1 MSSTWVARRRK
12 RRTRGGLPGLFKMA
26 AVIAAVTFA
35 IVLLIRFATRGTAD
49 DRFCEGVYVDGVSLG
64 GMSYDEG
71 AQRVLG
77 RVQERL
83 SGTFTLTHG
92 ERQWTF
98 TPSQFGAHLSADAE
112 AQLKQAW
119 NWGKTGTAREKREQ
133 VELLKANPQYYD
145 SEIVYDEAMFTQFL
159 EGIAAEISVPAVEA
173 TVIPGLSEQLTVE
186 PSRDGLGLSVED
198 LRSTLDAAIREGSGA
213 EIALQTHVLK
223 PARTTEDT
231 LQNTQLIVYY
241 VTSTKASSSNRT
253 KNIRRA
259 LQAFDGFEVRPGQTV
274 SINEVVGP
282 RTVERGFFE
291 APEYNGTEII
301 SGIGGGTCQASSTL
315 YGALLLA
322 NMDIVER
329 QSHNMTVAYVKASM
343 DAVVSLQRGREK
355 DLRFTNPLPYS
366 IFIYTHVDQEKARV
380 RIYGPQN
387 AYEIQLDHRIVDQK
401 PPKKSRYVPDTKG
414 KIVYYKDE
422 EPVLKTEGKDM
433 VKSVG
438 MRIYYDRATGQEV
451 DRQVFDQDTYY
462 EKQPEYWVGV
472 HERGFEG

>member
-1 MSSTWVARRRK
+1 MSSTGATRRR
-12 RRTRGGLPGLFKMA
+12 RRTRGGLLGLIKMVV
-26 AVIAAVTFA
+26 VIAVMTVVV
-35 IVLLIRFATRGTAD
+35 VLLIRFTTRGPAAD
-49 DRFCEGVYVDGVSLG
+49 KFCEGVYVGGVHLG
-64 GMSYDEG
+64 GMSWDEG
-71 AQRVLG
+71 VHQVSG

-83 SGTFTLTHG
+83 NSTFTLTYEG
-92 ERQWTF
+92 RPWTF
-98 TPSQFGAHLSADAE
+98 TPSQFGAHLSQDTE
-112 AQLKQAW
+112 AQLQQAW

-133 VELLKANPQYYD
+133 AEILKANPQYYD
-145 SEIVYDEAMFTQFL
+145 SEIVYDETLFAQFL
-159 EGIAAEISVPAVEA
+159 EDIAAEISVPAVEA
-173 TVIPGLSEQLTVE
+173 PVIPGPSEQLIVE
-186 PSRDGLGLSVED
+186 PSRDGVGLSVED
-198 LRSTLDAAIREGSGA
+198 FRATLDAAIREGTGL

-223 PARTTEDT
+223 PARTTEDM
-231 LQNTQLIVYY
+231 LQNTQLIVNYS
-241 VTSTKASSSNRT
+241 TSTKASSSDRT
-253 KNIRRA
+253 KNVRRA
-259 LQAFDGFEVRPGQTV
+259 LQAFDGFEVKPGQTV
-274 SINEVVGP
+274 SFNEVVGP
-282 RTVERGFFE
+282 RTVERGFFK

-329 QSHNMTVAYVKASM
+329 QSHSMTVGYVKASM

-366 IFIYTHVDQEKARV
+366 IFIYTHVDQERARV

-387 AYEIQLDHRIVDQK
+387 AYEIKLDHRIVDEK
-401 PPKKSRYVPDTKG
+401 PPQKGRYVPDTKG

-422 EPVLKTEGKDM
+422 EPVLKTEGKNM

-438 MRIYYDRATGQEV
+438 MRIYYDRATGQQV
-451 DRQVFDQDTYY
+451 DIQEFALDTYY